1 MVVAKGKAASTLTGL
16 ALLLI
21 FSSASVSSKAD
32 TPVADSIA
40 AIASV
45 AGDSIPLAGHVVYV
59 DFWASWCGP
68 CRASFP
74 WMKTLLDKYRKQG
87 LEVVTVNLDGDPAAG
102 RKFLAEMKSSLP
114 VIFDP
119 KGSLAK
125 QYEIEAMPT
134 SFVYGRDGK
143 LRSRHEGFQ
152 KRDAAALETLVTS
165 LLGEKA
171 PK

>member
-1 MVVAKGKAASTLTGL
+1 MGVVTRKAAGAITGI

-21 FSSASVSSKAD
+21 CPLSALSSNAD
-32 TPVADSIA
+32 THVADSIA

-74 WMKTLLDKYRKQG
+74 WMKSLSDRYRKQG
-87 LEVVTVNLDGDPAAG
+87 LEVVTVNLDSDPAAG

-119 KGSLAK
+119 KGSLAQ
-125 QYEIEAMPT
+125 QYKIEAMPM

-143 LRSRHEGFQ
+143 LRSHHEGF
-152 KRDAAALETLVTS
+152 RSEDAGALETLVVS